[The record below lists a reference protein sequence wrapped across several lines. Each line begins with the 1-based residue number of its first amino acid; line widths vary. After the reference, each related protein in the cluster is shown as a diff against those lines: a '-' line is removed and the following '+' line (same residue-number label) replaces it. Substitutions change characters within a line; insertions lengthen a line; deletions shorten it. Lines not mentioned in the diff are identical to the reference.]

1 MYPVFR
7 NNIYTPFVR
16 IGFVCIF
23 LSYVAFITYNITT
36 PGYIIEAFFT
46 NPSFFVALRFL
57 SVYLVLASLVILTV
71 AAVIY
76 AYIEIGRY
84 KQQVA
89 YLTEDRKLLE
99 VRLPEDTQETLSSM
113 EAVLEM
119 IAYTGGEGLWFPV
132 WWFGKKRPMYSFE
145 IVSKGGIVSFLIHT
159 RANLAPAVMSAIYAF
174 YPRAQVNEVD
184 DYTHDFEYDK
194 EKVSVFSFEWKLLQD
209 NNPLP
214 IKTYVEFQLE
224 RYPGTSGLP
233 PDVVGSAM
241 QPTRPLV
248 DPLAPLY
255 DLFGSIGGDEQLWV
269 QYVFRAQKYA
279 RSREDVASDPVTV
292 DYWNK
297 QKLPDEIRDA
307 LFDLEKRVKEG
318 RAADTDPAILSS
330 AERRLQAIGPRLI
343 EKQAVEVGIRMMYV
357 TPAGSFNPARLA
369 PLTAVYKLTNADEN
383 ALIPHGTL
391 LTDKFEVPAL
401 EPPRQDK
408 EAEKQLLLQLYRD
421 RLFWYAPALFMYQIS
436 DGKRWSKTVEGPT
449 RPRIASVMTT
459 ETLATICHFP
469 TVYVKTPTVKRIL
482 STTVEPPENLPV

>member
-1 MYPVFR
+1 MFR

-16 IGFVCIF
+16 IGFVCAF
-23 LSYVAFITYNITT
+23 LSYAAFLVYNITT
-36 PGYIIEAFFT
+36 PGYIIQAFFT

-57 SVYLVLASLVILTV
+57 SVYLVLVALVILIV
-71 AAVIY
+71 AATIY

-99 VRLPEDTQETLSSM
+99 VRLPDDTQETLSSM

-119 IAYTGGEGLWFPV
+119 IAYTAGEGLWFPV

-145 IVSKGGIVSFLIHT
+145 IVSKGGIVSFLVHT

-184 DYTHDFEYDK
+184 DYAHDFEYDT
-194 EKVSVFSFEWKLLQD
+194 EKVSVFSFEWKFRQD

-224 RYPGTSGLP
+224 RYPGTGNIP
-233 PDVVGSAM
+233 ADVFGSST

-279 RSREDVASDPVTV
+279 RSREEVANDPLAKE
-292 DYWNK
+292 YWNK
-297 QKLPDEIRDA
+297 QKLPDEIREA
-307 LFDLEKRVKEG
+307 LIALDKKVKEG
-318 RAADTDPAILSS
+318 RAADTDPATLSS
-330 AERRLQAIGPRLI
+330 AERRLQSIGPRLI

-357 TPAGSFNPARLA
+357 TPKDSFNPARLA
-369 PLTAVYKLTNADEN
+369 PLTAVYKLTNSDEN
-383 ALIPHGTL
+383 SLIPHGTL

-401 EPPRQDK
+401 EPPRRDK
-408 EAEKQLLLQLYRD
+408 EAEKELLLQLYRD
-421 RLFWYAPALFMYQIS
+421 RMFWYAPALFMHQLS
-436 DGKRWSKTVEGPT
+436 DEKRWSKTVDDPT
-449 RPRIASVMTT
+449 MPRIASVMST

-469 TVYVKTPTVKRIL
+469 TIYIKTPTVKRVI
-482 STTVEPPENLPV
+482 STMVEPPENLPV